1 MAVYEEPYVE
11 DYNSELSEAIPLTRR
26 QTTKRAS
33 GLSNSISADSTSYE
47 PESTNVSDSGY
58 SSHAEASTPGETPPP
73 KSATPSTPSRNQA
86 RSSRS
91 PSNPA
96 LPPFTR
102 PSSKSFSRAQA
113 SAGTVPRNIPSS
125 YNTVRREYRES
136 SPSTSTGGADDCD
149 CADCG
154 KPSKPM
160 TSSPSRNSGVWPASV
175 PEHPYQATYSSSPS
189 SSSYASYPYP
199 SKYDGYSESAPTH
212 APYATDPREGSSSR
226 RERSSTQAAMPPPP
240 RPLSTFAGTTATTS
254 SHSPSGSWSQST
266 YSSSGYAAHTS
277 SPTPAAPAP
286 STTCPPTY
294 SSSMYPPPPID
305 TSVHS
310 STHSYDYSPYAPPS
324 ASATYGHSY
333 TPDPY
338 SQSPVPPAPNYYQ
351 EPSYHSDS
359 HHSDSYHSDSYHQ
372 PEYSSLPPPPAF
384 MGRRGS
390 MRASA
395 SAAVLDSSEY
405 YTQPEYTHP
414 QVAQHRERRSSNRV
428 HSSERPTSWYSQS
441 QFQDVPSRSVSVPP
455 AQSDPQPAPTS
466 SRRMATPQPIR
477 RRDSSNSQGSG
488 SHSSRLPSSLSRSME
503 TCAIDDEPPSRSSR
517 HGHSHHRSSGYYEH
531 HQHGAVTRRDA
542 GTLMQNSHSNRSSDS
557 GSSGYS
563 HDSGREELVVLD
575 SDEPFTMRYP
585 AGVPVKLSLNG
596 GHSPRT
602 ISLGNKNDN
611 FEYSIGYKYVQQR
624 QQQLHAQLS
633 GGTDHYDRRTTSADY
648 SHRSYERQRV

>member
-86 RSSRS
+86 RPSRS
-91 PSNPA
+91 PSNPP

-102 PSSKSFSRAQA
+102 PSNKSFSRTQ
-113 SAGTVPRNIPSS
+113 SSGSVPRNIPSS
-125 YNTVRREYRES
+125 YNTIRREYRES

-154 KPSKPM
+154 KPSKPV
-160 TSSPSRNSGVWPASV
+160 TSSPSRNSGVWPVGV

-189 SSSYASYPYP
+189 SSSYASYPYS
-199 SKYDGYSESAPTH
+199 SKYDVYSESAPTH
-212 APYATDPREGSSSR
+212 SPYATDPREGSSSR
-226 RERSSTQAAMPPPP
+226 RERERSSTQSSMPPPP
-240 RPLSTFAGTTATTS
+240 RPLSTFAGASATTS
-254 SHSPSGSWSQST
+254 AHTPTGSWTQST
-266 YSSSGYAAHTS
+266 YSSGYAAHSS
-277 SPTPAAPAP
+277 SPAPAAPAP
-286 STTCPPTY
+286 SSTCPPAY
-294 SSSMYPPPPID
+294 GSSMYPPPPLD
-305 TSVHS
+305 TSVHTS
-310 STHSYDYSPYAPPS
+310 SSHSYDYSPYAPPS
-324 ASATYGHSY
+324 ASASYGHSY
-333 TPDPY
+333 TSDSY

-351 EPSYHSDS
+351 EPTY
-359 HHSDSYHSDSYHQ
+359 HSDSYHSDSYHQ

-384 MGRRGS
+384 TGRRGS
-390 MRASA
+390 MHARA

-414 QVAQHRERRSSNRV
+414 QVEKHRERRSSNRV
-428 HSSERPTSWYSQS
+428 HSSERPSSWYSQS
-441 QFQDVPSRSVSVPP
+441 QFQDVPNRSVSVPP
-455 AQSDPQPAPTS
+455 AQSDPQAVPSS
-466 SRRMATPQPIR
+466 SRRVATPQPIR

-503 TCAIDDEPPSRSSR
+503 NCAIDDELPSRSSR

-531 HQHGAVTRRDA
+531 HQHSAVTRRDA

-602 ISLGNKNDN
+602 ISVGNKNEN
-611 FEYSIGYKYVQQR
+611 YEYSIGYKYIQQR
-624 QQQLHAQLS
+624 QQQLHAQL
-633 GGTDHYDRRTTSADY
+633 GLETEHYDRRTSADY